1 MAGVELFSHPALLTR
16 YRAGLCSAAALA
28 LLLIAVLTY
37 VPPLLLAYRS
47 HGFWL
52 KQSAYREQPTV
63 RFRYEVLFVATLGP
77 GPGSLLAWSTRVGW
91 SRDGVGDG
99 LAGPASRRLTREE
112 DKNQDGKM
120 DQLHFKLEL
129 PLQPTEH
136 VVGVQLIL
144 LFSYHLY
151 RMSTFVMQSMAF
163 LQFFSPVPGS
173 QLFMN
178 GDLKLN
184 QRQLLHHC
192 GLDTRYNVSVVNGTS
207 PFASDY
213 DLTNIIA
220 AYWDRN
226 VTTVFSDPNPVW
238 MTGRATDAPFIINA
252 TIRYPVEVILY
263 QPGFWEMMKFAW
275 IQYVSILLIF
285 LWVFGRIKMFVFQN
299 QVLTTI
305 PIAPVL
311 PVSPVLT
318 YKQHQS

>member
-1 MAGVELFSHPALLTR
+1 
-16 YRAGLCSAAALA
+16 
-28 LLLIAVLTY
+28 
-37 VPPLLLAYRS
+37 
-47 HGFWL
+47 GFWM
-52 KQSAYREQPTV
+52 KQSSYLEQPTV
-63 RFRYEVLFVATLGP
+63 RFRYEVLFVATTGP
-77 GPGSLLAWSTRVGW
+77 GPGSFLAWSTFPAFNRLQDDRLRVPFL
-91 SRDGVGDG
+91 SV
-99 LAGPASRRLTREE
+99 REE

-144 LFSYHLY
+144 LFSYELY
-151 RMSTFVMQSMAF
+151 RMSTLVMQTMAF

-173 QLFMN
+173 QLYMN

-184 QRQLLHHC
+184 QRQLLNHC
-192 GLDTRYNVSVVNGTS
+192 GLDSRYNVSVVNGTS

-213 DLTNIIA
+213 DLANIIA

-238 MTGRATDAPFIINA
+238 MTGRAADTPFIINA

-263 QPGFWEMMKFAW
+263 PLRFWEIIKFAW

-285 LWVFGRIKMFVFQN
+285 IWAFGRIKMFVFQN

-305 PIAPVL
+305 PMSPVL
-311 PVSPVLT
+311 PVSPVLS
-318 YKQHQS
+318 YKQHQ

>member
-1 MAGVELFSHPALLTR
+1 MAGVELFSHPALRTR
-16 YRAGLCSAAALA
+16 YRAGLCSAAALV
-28 LLLIAVLTY
+28 LLLITVLTY
-37 VPPLLLAYRS
+37 VPPLLVAYRS

-52 KQSAYREQPTV
+52 KQSAYLEQPTV
-63 RFRYEVLFVATLGP
+63 RFRYEVLFVATIGP
-77 GPGSLLAWSTRVGW
+77 GPGSFLAWSTFPAFNRLQEDRLRVPLV
-91 SRDGVGDG
+91 S
-99 LAGPASRRLTREE
+99 TREE

-144 LFSYHLY
+144 LFSYQLY
-151 RMSTFVMQSMAF
+151 RMSTLVMQSMAF

-173 QLFMN
+173 QLYMN

-184 QRQLLHHC
+184 QRQLLNHC

-238 MTGRATDAPFIINA
+238 MTGRATDTPFIINA
-252 TIRYPVEVILY
+252 TIPSSFSLTFFKY
-263 QPGFWEMMKFAW
+263 QPGFWEMIKFAW

-299 QVLTTI
+299 QVLTTT
-305 PIAPVL
+305 PISPVL
-311 PVSPVLT
+311 PVSPVLS
-318 YKQHQS
+318 YKQHQ

>member
-1 MAGVELFSHPALLTR
+1 MAVVELFSHPALHTR

-28 LLLIAVLTY
+28 LALITVLTY
-37 VPPLLLAYRS
+37 VPPLLVAYRS

-52 KQSAYREQPTV
+52 KQSSYREQPTV
-63 RFRYEVLFVATLGP
+63 RFRYEVLFVATIGP
-77 GPGSLLAWSTRVGW
+77 GPGSFLAWSTFPAFNRLQEDRLRVPLL
-91 SRDGVGDG
+91 S
-99 LAGPASRRLTREE
+99 AREE

-151 RMSTFVMQSMAF
+151 RMSTLVMQSMAF

-173 QLFMN
+173 QLYMN

-184 QRQLLHHC
+184 QRQLLNHC

-213 DLTNIIA
+213 DLMNIIA
-220 AYWDRN
+220 AYWERN

-238 MTGRATDAPFIINA
+238 MTGRAADTPFIINA
-252 TIRYPVEVILY
+252 TIRYPVENSLTFFKY
-263 QPGFWEMMKFAW
+263 QPGFWEMIKFAW

-305 PIAPVL
+305 PVSPVL
-311 PVSPVLT
+311 PVSPVMS
-318 YKQHQS
+318 YKLHQ

>member
-1 MAGVELFSHPALLTR
+1 PQYVHAAVVE
-16 YRAGLCSAAALA
+16 
-28 LLLIAVLTY
+28 
-37 VPPLLLAYRS
+37 
-47 HGFWL
+47 
-52 KQSAYREQPTV
+52 
-63 RFRYEVLFVATLGP
+63 
-77 GPGSLLAWSTRVGW
+77 
-91 SRDGVGDG
+91 
-99 LAGPASRRLTREE
+99 TREE

-120 DQLHFKLEL
+120 DQLYFKLEL

-144 LFSYHLY
+144 LFSYRLY
-151 RMSTFVMQSMAF
+151 
-163 LQFFSPVPGS
+163 
-173 QLFMN
+173 
-178 GDLKLN
+178 
-184 QRQLLHHC
+184 
-192 GLDTRYNVSVVNGTS
+192 VSVVNGTS

-238 MTGRATDAPFIINA
+238 MTGRAADTPFIINA

-263 QPGFWEMMKFAW
+263 PLKTPGFWEIIKFAW

-299 QVLTTI
+299 QVLTTTAI
-305 PIAPVL
+305 SPVL
-311 PVSPVLT
+311 PVSPVLS